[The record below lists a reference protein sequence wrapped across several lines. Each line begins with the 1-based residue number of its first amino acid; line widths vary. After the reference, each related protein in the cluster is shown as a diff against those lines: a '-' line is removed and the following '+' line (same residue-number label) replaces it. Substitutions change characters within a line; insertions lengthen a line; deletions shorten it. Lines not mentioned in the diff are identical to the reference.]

1 MVDAVCCY
9 WMLTARYWMLDTG
22 CRILDARYCEILDAR
37 YWFREEASLCGDPS
51 VAVVR
56 GPAKLKMPAARFW
69 AP

>member
-1 MVDAVCCY
+1 MLMVDVVCCY

-22 CRILDARYCEILDAR
+22 CRILDARYL
-37 YWFREEASLCGDPS
+37 FREEASLRGDPS
-51 VAVVR
+51 VAVLR